1 MSLQVVVEV
10 SARGSA
16 GTSFS
21 LRVSN
26 DEDAMT
32 SEIATRSAAVLS
44 GSVARSV
51 ADSSLTLRLGTE
63 ESARGSADTS
73 LSLRVSNEED
83 AREAADTS
91 IVARFDDL
99 EGISTWV
106 AGTRK
111 FTIGSNVVFEFE
123 DYSGMAAGDPIAFTV
138 SKA

>member
-1 MSLQVVVEV
+1 M
-10 SARGSA
+10 
-16 GTSFS
+16 S

-73 LSLRVSNEED
+73 LSLRVSQEED
-83 AREAADTS
+83 ARAAADTS

-99 EGISTWV
+99 EVIDWAS
-106 AGTRK
+106 GTRK

-123 DYSGMAAGDPIAFTV
+123 DYSGMAAGNPIAFTV